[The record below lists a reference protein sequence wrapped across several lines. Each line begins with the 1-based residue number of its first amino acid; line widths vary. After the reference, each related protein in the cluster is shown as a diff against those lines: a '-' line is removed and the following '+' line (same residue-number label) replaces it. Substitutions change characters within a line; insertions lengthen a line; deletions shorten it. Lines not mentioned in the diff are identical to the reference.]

1 MTGRRSNPLLF
12 AGGLA
17 MFGVGVAC
25 GPSPDSAA
33 PVHTSRVDL
42 PPSYRFDPPVIE
54 VPAGTTVTW
63 TNRDNFTHSV
73 QVDGGQVHDIK
84 PGQAVSIA
92 FDEPGEYAYRCTYHA
107 QNMKGK
113 VLVTAP

>member
-1 MTGRRSNPLLF
+1 MNGRRSSPFRF
-12 AGGLA
+12 AAALA
-17 MFGVGVAC
+17 MLGLVVAC

-33 PVHTSRVDL
+33 PVQTSRVDL

-73 QVDGGQVHDIK
+73 QVDGGQVHNLK
-84 PGQAVSIA
+84 PGEAVSIA
-92 FDEPGEYAYRCTYHA
+92 FNEPGEYAYHCTFHA
-107 QNMKGK
+107 QNMKGR